1 MHNAERSR
9 RQGTRKGELR
19 WRRLVTSLAFMA
31 DSGGELKADPA
42 VLAATCEA
50 LSAASD
56 HLLAQLKSLDGTVT
70 SMLATWQGS
79 SGGAYSD
86 VWTKWHQGA
95 DEVEKGLA
103 TMAHLLGQA
112 GKGFEEHE
120 QATGENLRGVYGG

>member
-1 MHNAERSR
+1 MAE
-9 RQGTRKGELR
+9 
-19 WRRLVTSLAFMA
+19 
-31 DSGGELKADPA
+31 GGEGLKVDPA

-50 LSAASD
+50 LSSAAD
-56 HLLAQLKSLDGTVT
+56 HLLGQLKSLDGTVT
-70 SMLATWQGS
+70 SMLASWQGS

-112 GKGFEEHE
+112 GKGF
-120 QATGENLRGVYGG
+120 GESEDSRAQNLREVYGG